1 MADLAQVLNLLK
13 KTVVDSSKLGMNI
26 PKIQEAFWNSEIQ
39 FPSEGVEEILGDLA
53 YDLDY
58 FEADPRSRS
67 EDKSFFGEEKALD
80 EIRTALAAIDLVTGK
95 A

>member
-1 MADLAQVLNLLK
+1 MADLVQVLNLLK
-13 KTVVDSSKLGMNI
+13 EAVVDSSKLRMNI
-26 PKIQEAFWNSEIQ
+26 PKFQEAIWSSEIQ
-39 FPSEGVEEILGDLA
+39 FPSKGVEDILGDLA

-58 FEADPRSRS
+58 FEADPRIRS

-80 EIRTALAAIDLVTGK
+80 EIRAALAAIDLETGK